1 MAETREEEEEEAEA
15 EVIEEEEEEV
25 EIEETEEE
33 VEIEEEED
41 PEEEVHQEVE
51 TPQPLLLQPSDL
63 RQFSKKKKM
72 VNIIEKISREILS
85 FIKYTELVLYQLKYS
100 YKI

>member
-1 MAETREEEEEEAEA
+1 VAETREEEEEEAEA

-25 EIEETEEE
+25 EIEEETEEE
-33 VEIEEEED
+33 VETEEEED

-63 RQFSKKKKM
+63 RQFSSKTKM

-100 YKI
+100 